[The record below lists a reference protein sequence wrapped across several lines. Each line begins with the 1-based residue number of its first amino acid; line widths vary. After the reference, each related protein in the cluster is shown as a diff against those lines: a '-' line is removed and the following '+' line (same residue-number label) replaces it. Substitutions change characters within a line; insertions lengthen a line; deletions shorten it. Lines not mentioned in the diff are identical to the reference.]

1 MRAFQVRQ
9 FWKEKIR
16 INSKIRYHQV
26 STLLSMKTDGGTKI
40 IIQNIDKYMQEEI
53 LADPQNSNWSKTI
66 EDTYLYK
73 EQTNEMES
81 LKQILKNKYVGLEYS
96 GDPIGNS
103 KVKQIEKDIDD
114 AIREFSSVFQY
125 AFD

>member
-1 MRAFQVRQ
+1 
-9 FWKEKIR
+9 
-16 INSKIRYHQV
+16 
-26 STLLSMKTDGGTKI
+26 
-40 IIQNIDKYMQEEI
+40 
-53 LADPQNSNWSKTI
+53 
-66 EDTYLYK
+66 
-73 EQTNEMES
+73 MES

>member
-1 MRAFQVRQ
+1 
-9 FWKEKIR
+9 
-16 INSKIRYHQV
+16 
-26 STLLSMKTDGGTKI
+26 MKTDGGTKI

-103 KVKQIEKDIDD
+103 KVKQIEKDVDD

>member
-1 MRAFQVRQ
+1 
-9 FWKEKIR
+9 
-16 INSKIRYHQV
+16 
-26 STLLSMKTDGGTKI
+26 MKTDGETKI
-40 IIQNIDKYMQEEI
+40 IIQNIDKYMQEGEI

-125 AFD
+125 AWLEIKIVMVKSSSK